1 MRGLLSLRLPLRSR
15 WHLRAG
21 GMAAMGTFL
30 VAAALSGVAS
40 AADRG
45 AAAKRAT
52 APHPAEACP
61 PEVRVSFPNFEVLPF
76 LIGTDTIEA
85 RPGLLIEWVRN
96 ALARTGCPSTAVVMQ
111 RRPPNRQIAEMR
123 MGRIDILPGFVYG
136 QDLAKDMA
144 YPPRH
149 LAMMVDTMSLYA
161 RADDQDIKWDGK
173 QLVAPGLRV
182 GTSTG
187 GAQTGEFGR
196 RYHWNMELAATPLA
210 NLRKLVARRVDVIL
224 EPDVVMAPYMAT
236 PEGKLARRLA
246 PPVHSSPRF
255 APVRN
260 EFAERYPEFT
270 RKFWLETCRESRSY
284 FTTMPA
290 CR

>member
-1 MRGLLSLRLPLRSR
+1 MMRLRC
-15 WHLRAG
+15 HLGVFGALACAAASTV
-21 GMAAMGTFL
+21 MAAPQAVPRT
-30 VAAALSGVAS
+30 VAE
-40 AADRG
+40 
-45 AAAKRAT
+45 
-52 APHPAEACP
+52 PCP

-76 LIGTDTIEA
+76 LIGTDHIEA
-85 RPGLLIEWVRN
+85 KPGLLIEWVRK
-96 ALARTGCPSTAVVMQ
+96 ALARTGCPATAVVMQ

-123 MGRIDILPGFVYG
+123 LGRIDILPGFVYG
-136 QDLAKDMA
+136 QDLARDMA
-144 YPPRH
+144 YPTRN

-161 RADDQDIKWDGK
+161 RADDPGIKWDGK

-196 RYHWNMELAATPLA
+196 RYHWTMELAATPLA

-236 PEGKLARRLA
+236 PEGKQVRRLA
-246 PPVHSSPRF
+246 PPVHSSPRY

-260 EFAERYPEFT
+260 EFAQRYPEFT